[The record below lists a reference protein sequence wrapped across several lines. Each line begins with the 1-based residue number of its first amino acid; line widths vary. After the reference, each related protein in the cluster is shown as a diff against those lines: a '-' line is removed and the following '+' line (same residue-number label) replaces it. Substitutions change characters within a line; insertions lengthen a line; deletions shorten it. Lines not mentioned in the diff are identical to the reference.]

1 MRKTVIIPA
10 EVMENEA
17 YKNLSDGARILFGI
31 LTEKKEE
38 AKKNDWIDPQGI
50 RYVAEKLDQDRLVQ
64 AKLFCHPFDDRGIRV
79 LTHQNGSRITRYDP
93 QHEKDQK
100 RRAQQYKH

>member
-38 AKKNDWIDPQGI
+38 AKKND
-50 RYVAEKLDQDRLVQ
+50 
-64 AKLFCHPFDDRGIRV
+64 
-79 LTHQNGSRITRYDP
+79 
-93 QHEKDQK
+93 
-100 RRAQQYKH
+100 